1 MRAANAFFTGI
12 ALISLSVGVQ
22 ARSLRNA
29 GGPAEIPP
37 ASYKAMQYVDSRGCA
52 YIRTG
57 YGGKVTWVPRV
68 TRSKQLVCGLKPT
81 RVAGAR
87 PARATKTQKT
97 ATAVIRKPAVAP
109 RIAAVPRPA
118 APRQV
123 ASSAI
128 TGKPA
133 RQPARAQKPF
143 NWNAFWFGTPRKRPA
158 PAPTI
163 VSKPR
168 APRRVAIASVAPTR
182 VPAIPTAAAVPSA
195 PCPCAV
201 RTGRLGPQAVHPAVA
216 YRAAIG
222 QRFVAAQPL
231 VQPQVRVPQATR
243 IVTSMPK
250 GYHSLLSDPS
260 ILALRAVGTAEGKA
274 AMDLIWTETV
284 PRRLI
289 DTTTGRDVTERYPQ
303 IRYPYQTASL
313 RPFVPAYGPTT
324 GTTRQKTATRIR
336 KKSPVRD
343 EAAPANMKRYRKIN
357 DVSAETSAV
366 ATRNSRVTAAR
377 GVYVQ
382 VATFGVPE
390 NATRTLARFQAAG
403 LPTLKRPLKRRGK
416 SYDVVML
423 GPFSDTA
430 SLSTAL
436 QRARRAGFAD
446 AFTVRN

>member
-1 MRAANAFFTGI
+1 
-12 ALISLSVGVQ
+12 
-22 ARSLRNA
+22 
-29 GGPAEIPP
+29 
-37 ASYKAMQYVDSRGCA
+37 
-52 YIRTG
+52 
-57 YGGKVTWVPRV
+57 
-68 TRSKQLVCGLKPT
+68 
-81 RVAGAR
+81 
-87 PARATKTQKT
+87 
-97 ATAVIRKPAVAP
+97 
-109 RIAAVPRPA
+109 
-118 APRQV
+118 
-123 ASSAI
+123 
-128 TGKPA
+128 
-133 RQPARAQKPF
+133 
-143 NWNAFWFGTPRKRPA
+143 
-158 PAPTI
+158 
-163 VSKPR
+163 
-168 APRRVAIASVAPTR
+168 
-182 VPAIPTAAAVPSA
+182 
-195 PCPCAV
+195 
-201 RTGRLGPQAVHPAVA
+201 
-216 YRAAIG
+216 
-222 QRFVAAQPL
+222 
-231 VQPQVRVPQATR
+231 
-243 IVTSMPK
+243 MPK

-313 RPFVPAYGPTT
+313 RPFVPAYGPAT
-324 GTTRQKTATRIR
+324 GTTRQTATRIR
-336 KKSPVRD
+336 KKRPVRD

-357 DVSAETSAV
+357 DVSAETSAP
-366 ATRNSRVTAAR
+366 AARNSRATAAR

-403 LPTLKRPLKRRGK
+403 LPTLKRPLKRRGR